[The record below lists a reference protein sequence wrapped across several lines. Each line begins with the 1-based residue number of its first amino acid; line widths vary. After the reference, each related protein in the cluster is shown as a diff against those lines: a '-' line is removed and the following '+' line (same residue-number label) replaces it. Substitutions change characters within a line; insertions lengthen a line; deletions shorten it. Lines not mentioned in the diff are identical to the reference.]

1 MNPPKESSTKNT
13 KGTNESCFCSCFSC
27 LSWTQF
33 FFYGSDSSWD
43 ALSQETPKLQGGYRD
58 VIHRVPMYSQP
69 WFSPYGPF
77 HTAQYAEYRHCGLR
91 VDIVGCADEGGASF
105 ANDGLRK
112 LKTLAA
118 GLQTPPR
125 FALSVYLLQDISVIF
140 PFITVTV

>member
-13 KGTNESCFCSCFSC
+13 KGTNEPCFCSCFSC

-43 ALSQETPKLQGGYRD
+43 ALSQESPKLHGGYRD
-58 VIHRVPMYSQP
+58 VIRRVPMYSQP

-91 VDIVGCADEGGASF
+91 VTPYRVDIVGCADGGGASF
-105 ANDGLRK
+105 AIDGLRVSVHP
-112 LKTLAA
+112 L
-118 GLQTPPR
+118 TPATARGPIPG
-125 FALSVYLLQDISVIF
+125 ADG
-140 PFITVTV
+140 